1 MSLICGVFATK
12 RGVSVPDAWI
22 KSLRGR
28 ISREGRG
35 TCKEL
40 NEQSVYLLSLDLNI
54 FPGTAWADDGS
65 SAVAV
70 SGDPILASRPVDG
83 TRGYDIATLHRAD
96 DAGIRK
102 LLRESRG
109 NFNIA
114 RYQRDGRRLLLATD
128 RLGARPLYWMRH
140 GDFVLF
146 AGAKRLLC
154 DLPGVN
160 LSADMSG
167 LMQTASFGFVMG
179 ERTEFSGV
187 SSLNGGSILLVD
199 GDRTTIDRYWSWP
212 RDAPSPEPETPQLR
226 KTLYEEFCRSVQ
238 VRLGSAKAAFAALS
252 GGLDS
257 RCVVSALHSLGV
269 QVHTLNVSWQ
279 GSLDQALAQDY
290 ARAIGAIHHADVL
303 PDDESGRDVLLRC
316 QRLMDANSAAVEQK
330 HGFHQQLW
338 GGNDGSISVGYVYVD
353 RVTVESLRT
362 ATPADA
368 ARVFLTN
375 TGITID
381 TRPLRDEWVAWARD
395 ILLATVREEFER
407 LASKDPAHRVYLF
420 LLENHQR
427 RLLAPHFEE
436 IDLMPYEQIEPFFDT
451 EFLTSACR
459 LPVDESINHGLY
471 NRWLS
476 EFSPILTSIPWQVYP
491 GHEPGSLPLPTQIS
505 SQWEI
510 SQKRLKPSRARR
522 TLAEFD
528 TVLNDKKTINA
539 VLSPFMLQLMR
550 VGHQLQLFNGAWTFD
565 QAIRMA
571 DVLRLCGG
579 RVSASGP

>member
-199 GDRTTIDRYWSWP
+199 GDRTTIDRYWS
-212 RDAPSPEPETPQLR
+212 
-226 KTLYEEFCRSVQ
+226 
-238 VRLGSAKAAFAALS
+238 LS
-252 GGLDS
+252 L
-257 RCVVSALHSLGV
+257 
-269 QVHTLNVSWQ
+269 
-279 GSLDQALAQDY
+279 
-290 ARAIGAIHHADVL
+290 IH
-303 PDDESGRDVLLRC
+303 
-316 QRLMDANSAAVEQK
+316 
-330 HGFHQQLW
+330 
-338 GGNDGSISVGYVYVD
+338 I
-353 RVTVESLRT
+353 
-362 ATPADA
+362 
-368 ARVFLTN
+368 
-375 TGITID
+375 
-381 TRPLRDEWVAWARD
+381 
-395 ILLATVREEFER
+395 
-407 LASKDPAHRVYLF
+407 
-420 LLENHQR
+420 
-427 RLLAPHFEE
+427 
-436 IDLMPYEQIEPFFDT
+436 
-451 EFLTSACR
+451 
-459 LPVDESINHGLY
+459 
-471 NRWLS
+471 
-476 EFSPILTSIPWQVYP
+476 
-491 GHEPGSLPLPTQIS
+491 
-505 SQWEI
+505 
-510 SQKRLKPSRARR
+510 
-522 TLAEFD
+522 
-528 TVLNDKKTINA
+528 
-539 VLSPFMLQLMR
+539 
-550 VGHQLQLFNGAWTFD
+550 
-565 QAIRMA
+565 
-571 DVLRLCGG
+571 
-579 RVSASGP
+579 